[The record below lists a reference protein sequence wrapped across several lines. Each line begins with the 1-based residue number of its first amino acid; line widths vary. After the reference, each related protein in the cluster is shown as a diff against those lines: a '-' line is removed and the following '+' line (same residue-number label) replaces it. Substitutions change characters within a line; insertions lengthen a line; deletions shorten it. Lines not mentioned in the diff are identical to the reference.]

1 MRGSGG
7 ILVTGEGNRFANELA
22 TRAVL
27 TEAVFK
33 FGTPM
38 SGDGDDGEEKS
49 SEGAAAPTVAYLL
62 LDQEAADKFGT
73 GVLGFYMS
81 EFTFSSLSSFFPTFF
96 FSCSS
101 SCSWSSSARSFISDF
116 LFQCP
121 FFFVV

>member
-7 ILVTGEGNRFANELA
+7 ILVTGKGNRFANELA

-38 SGDGDDGEEKS
+38 PGDGGDNEEKP
-49 SEGAAAPTVAYLL
+49 SEGAVAPIAAYLL
-62 LDQEAADKFGT
+62 LNQEAADKFGT

-81 EFTFSSLSSFFPTFF
+81 EFFSFF
-96 FSCSS
+96 FS
-101 SCSWSSSARSFISDF
+101 
-116 LFQCP
+116 
-121 FFFVV
+121 